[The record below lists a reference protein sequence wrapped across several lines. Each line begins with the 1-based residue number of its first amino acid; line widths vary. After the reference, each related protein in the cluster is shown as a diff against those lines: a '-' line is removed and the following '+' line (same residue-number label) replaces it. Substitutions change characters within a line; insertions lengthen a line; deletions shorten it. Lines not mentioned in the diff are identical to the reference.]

1 MKVTV
6 RATLSRKWASGHH
19 LTESQGSG
27 SGQPD
32 LLLMMRLYISEPSLS
47 LGSICPLCRDP
58 RVRLPW
64 LSTEAALEICGP
76 PYINFTTLFLGVGV
90 GVGLLNLYLLVK
102 RLIKDLKVGGEF
114 SVN

>member
-1 MKVTV
+1 M
-6 RATLSRKWASGHH
+6 A
-19 LTESQGSG
+19 
-27 SGQPD
+27 
-32 LLLMMRLYISEPSLS
+32 
-47 LGSICPLCRDP
+47 
-58 RVRLPW
+58 
-64 LSTEAALEICGP
+64 P